1 MKDREWKIKK
11 PMLFAEKYGILIF
24 PLTAGIL
31 FLLQNTSHTIAGSQI
46 DWISQHTVL
55 AEYFRQR
62 FYSTHEFFP
71 QFASEL
77 GGGQNIYN
85 FAYYG
90 LYSPLVLLS
99 YAFPFLSMEVWFQI
113 MGILTHT
120 ADGVLCFF
128 WLNRHLKKPYSICG
142 AMVLMCSS
150 AVVYHTY
157 AQVMFVDYLPFL
169 LLMLIGVDTCRKT
182 KGKVLLIIGAMGT
195 VLTSFYFAPAAFT
208 AVGIYVLC
216 GTKIESTGKGT
227 GRLKSVLLFLK
238 DCLWQLFPVF
248 YGIVLSAFYLC
259 PVLCT
264 LAGGRSG
271 GKDIQAADLF
281 VPDVT
286 VGKYLY
292 KPYGLGMTAIAV
304 MAVCMWII
312 RGRKIGKERWKLA
325 LLLAVIFLLPVFPWL
340 LNGGLYARSK
350 AFLPF
355 LPLVCFLT
363 ASFLETLSDQNQIF
377 SGKQLLTC
385 FAAAGAVLL
394 YGAVGSSGEEQL
406 LLVLDLVMIGVG
418 LLFTGTGLSSL
429 FMSRGRQVKSK
440 WLDRP
445 GGLTAILTL
454 MMVLAV
460 SIGTAVLS
468 RDTHTERALIQELHD
483 PGVRIAAE
491 TILSEESYAV
501 RMEVRG
507 DREYEK
513 ANQNRILTAGQNL
526 TTCYSSVEN
535 PWYTRFRQAIG
546 LEKSTRNRLML
557 DAQRNP
563 LFLRFMGVKYLIGSD
578 CPEGW
583 TEVSLSGEAE
593 NQKEKVSAGRQPRVY
608 RQEKAASLFYLT
620 DQTMGEK
627 AFQNLTWQEKQIG
640 LLEYAI
646 VPEQKESGREKAGME
661 NVRKD
666 AEDSLSE
673 CGVTFAGT
681 ESSDKTVSYTEAGKL
696 RIRLKKAAA
705 GKIFM
710 ERETQKGEY
719 LFLSFRVKNNQSGKD
734 VSVTVNGTKNKLSS
748 IHTDYATGD
757 DTFHYVF
764 ALPEGTRELS
774 VIYGSG
780 DYELED
786 ISCLTGSVDENR
798 NRSLYQNPVQLT
810 QSSSGNGYEGLVQAD
825 DSGWLVTS
833 LPYDENFHI
842 TADGKEIQPERVNTA
857 FLGVRIPEGNHQ
869 VKIWYEAA
877 GSRAGLLLSG
887 VAVVVG
893 GIGIFL
899 RILLRTTG
907 QRPASYSQYLK
918 DKK

>member
-195 VLTSFYFAPAAFT
+195 VLTSFYFAPAAFP

-227 GRLKSVLLFLK
+227 GRLKSVLFFLK

-281 VPDVT
+281 VPDVM

-445 GGLTAILTL
+445 DGLTAILTL

-563 LFLRFMGVKYLIGSD
+563 LFLRFMGVKYLIGGD

-593 NQKEKVSAGRQPRVY
+593 NQKEKVSAGGQPRVY
-608 RQEKAASLFYLT
+608 RQEKAAPLFYLT
-620 DQTMGEK
+620 AQTMGEK

-646 VPEQKESGREKAGME
+646 VPEQKESSQEKAGME
-661 NVRKD
+661 NAGKD
-666 AEDSLSE
+666 AEASLSE

-705 GKIFM
+705 GRIFM

-764 ALPEGTRELS
+764 ALPEGTKELS

-842 TADGKEIQPERVNTA
+842 TVDGKEIQPERVNTA
-857 FLGVRIPEGNHQ
+857 FLGVCIQEGNHQ
-869 VKIWYEAA
+869 VKIWYESA
-877 GSRAGLLLSG
+877 GSQAGLLLSG

-907 QRPASYSQYLK
+907 QRRKARQELIR
-918 DKK
+918 KK

>member
-1 MKDREWKIKK
+1 
-11 PMLFAEKYGILIF
+11 
-24 PLTAGIL
+24 
-31 FLLQNTSHTIAGSQI
+31 
-46 DWISQHTVL
+46 
-55 AEYFRQR
+55 
-62 FYSTHEFFP
+62 
-71 QFASEL
+71 
-77 GGGQNIYN
+77 
-85 FAYYG
+85 
-90 LYSPLVLLS
+90 
-99 YAFPFLSMEVWFQI
+99 
-113 MGILTHT
+113 
-120 ADGVLCFF
+120 
-128 WLNRHLKKPYSICG
+128 
-142 AMVLMCSS
+142 
-150 AVVYHTY
+150 
-157 AQVMFVDYLPFL
+157 
-169 LLMLIGVDTCRKT
+169 
-182 KGKVLLIIGAMGT
+182 
-195 VLTSFYFAPAAFT
+195 
-208 AVGIYVLC
+208 
-216 GTKIESTGKGT
+216 
-227 GRLKSVLLFLK
+227 
-238 DCLWQLFPVF
+238 
-248 YGIVLSAFYLC
+248 
-259 PVLCT
+259 
-264 LAGGRSG
+264 
-271 GKDIQAADLF
+271 
-281 VPDVT
+281 
-286 VGKYLY
+286 
-292 KPYGLGMTAIAV
+292 
-304 MAVCMWII
+304 
-312 RGRKIGKERWKLA
+312 
-325 LLLAVIFLLPVFPWL
+325 
-340 LNGGLYARSK
+340 
-350 AFLPF
+350 
-355 LPLVCFLT
+355 
-363 ASFLETLSDQNQIF
+363 
-377 SGKQLLTC
+377 
-385 FAAAGAVLL
+385 
-394 YGAVGSSGEEQL
+394 
-406 LLVLDLVMIGVG
+406 MIGVG

-429 FMSRGRQVKSK
+429 FMRRGRPIKSK
-440 WLDRP
+440 RLDRP

-454 MMVLAV
+454 MMALAV

-468 RDTHTERALIQELHD
+468 RDTHTERALIQELYD

-526 TTCYSSVEN
+526 TTCYSSVGN

-563 LFLRFMGVKYLIGSD
+563 LFLRFMGVKYLIGGD

-583 TEVSLSGEAE
+583 TEVPLSGDAE
-593 NQKEKVSAGRQPRVY
+593 NQKEKVSAGSQLRVY
-608 RQEKAASLFYLT
+608 RQEKAAPLFYLT

-646 VPEQKESGREKAGME
+646 VPEQKESSQEKAGME
-661 NVRKD
+661 NAGKD
-666 AEDSLSE
+666 AEASLSE

-696 RIRLKKAAA
+696 QIRLKKAAA
-705 GKIFM
+705 GRIFM

-764 ALPEGTRELS
+764 ALPEGTKELS

-798 NRSLYQNPVQLT
+798 NRSLYQNLVQLT

-842 TADGKEIQPERVNTA
+842 TVDGKEIQPERVNTA
-857 FLGVRIPEGNHQ
+857 FLGVCIQEGNHQ
-869 VKIWYEAA
+869 VKIWYESA
-877 GSRAGLLLSG
+877 GSQAGLLLSG

-907 QRPASYSQYLK
+907 QRRKARQELIR
-918 DKK
+918 KK

>member
-99 YAFPFLSMEVWFQI
+99 YAFPFLSMEMWFQI

-292 KPYGLGMTAIAV
+292 KSYGLGMTAIAV

-563 LFLRFMGVKYLIGSD
+563 LFLRFMGVKYLIGGD

-583 TEVSLSGEAE
+583 TEVPLSGDAE
-593 NQKEKVSAGRQPRVY
+593 NQKEKVSAGSQLRVY
-608 RQEKAASLFYLT
+608 RQEKAAPLFYLT

-646 VPEQKESGREKAGME
+646 VPEQKESSQEKAGME
-661 NVRKD
+661 NAGKD
-666 AEDSLSE
+666 AEASLSE

-696 RIRLKKAAA
+696 QIRLKKAAA
-705 GKIFM
+705 GRIFM

-764 ALPEGTRELS
+764 ALPEGTKELS

-842 TADGKEIQPERVNTA
+842 TVDGKEIQPERVNTA
-857 FLGVRIPEGNHQ
+857 FLGVCIQEGNHQ
-869 VKIWYEAA
+869 VKIWYESA
-877 GSRAGLLLSG
+877 GSQAGLLLSG

-907 QRPASYSQYLK
+907 QRRKARQELIR
-918 DKK
+918 KK

>member
-1 MKDREWKIKK
+1 
-11 PMLFAEKYGILIF
+11 MLFVGKYGILIF

-363 ASFLETLSDQNQIF
+363 AAFLETLSDQNQIF
-377 SGKQLLTC
+377 SGKQLLTG

-394 YGAVGSSGEEQL
+394 YGAAGSSGEEQF

-429 FMSRGRQVKSK
+429 FVKRGRQVKSK

-563 LFLRFMGVKYLIGSD
+563 LFLRFMGVKYLIGGD

-583 TEVSLSGEAE
+583 TEVPLSGDAE
-593 NQKEKVSAGRQPRVY
+593 NQKEKVSAGSQPRVY
-608 RQEKAASLFYLT
+608 RQEKAAPLFYLT
-620 DQTMGEK
+620 DQTMWEK

-661 NVRKD
+661 NAGKD

-705 GKIFM
+705 GRIFM

-719 LFLSFRVKNNQSGKD
+719 LFLSFQVKNNQSGKD

-842 TADGKEIQPERVNTA
+842 TVDGKEIQPERVNTA
-857 FLGVRIPEGNHQ
+857 FLGVCIQEGNHQ
-869 VKIWYEAA
+869 VKIWYESA
-877 GSRAGLLLSG
+877 GSQAGLLLSG

-907 QRPASYSQYLK
+907 QRRKARQELIR
-918 DKK
+918 KK

>member
-1 MKDREWKIKK
+1 
-11 PMLFAEKYGILIF
+11 MLFAEKYGILIF

-99 YAFPFLSMEVWFQI
+99 YAFPFLSMEMWFQI

-563 LFLRFMGVKYLIGSD
+563 LFLRFMGVKYLIGGD

-583 TEVSLSGEAE
+583 TEVPLSGDAE
-593 NQKEKVSAGRQPRVY
+593 NQKEKVSAGSQLRVY
-608 RQEKAASLFYLT
+608 RQEKAAPLFYLT

-646 VPEQKESGREKAGME
+646 VPEQKESSQEKAGME
-661 NVRKD
+661 NAGKD
-666 AEDSLSE
+666 AEASLSE

-696 RIRLKKAAA
+696 QIRLKKAAA
-705 GKIFM
+705 GRIFM

-764 ALPEGTRELS
+764 ALPEGTKELS

-842 TADGKEIQPERVNTA
+842 TVDGKEIQPERVNTA
-857 FLGVRIPEGNHQ
+857 FHGVCIQEGNHQ
-869 VKIWYEAA
+869 VKIWYESA
-877 GSRAGLLLSG
+877 GSQAGLLLSG

-907 QRPASYSQYLK
+907 QRRKARQELIR
-918 DKK
+918 KK

>member
-445 GGLTAILTL
+445 DGLTAILTL

-563 LFLRFMGVKYLIGSD
+563 LFLRFMGVKYLIGGD

-583 TEVSLSGEAE
+583 TEVPLSGDAE
-593 NQKEKVSAGRQPRVY
+593 NQKEKVSAGSQPQVY
-608 RQEKAASLFYLT
+608 RQEKAAPLFYLT

-646 VPEQKESGREKAGME
+646 VPEQKESSQEKAGME
-661 NVRKD
+661 NAGKD

-705 GKIFM
+705 GRIFM

-786 ISCLTGSVDENR
+786 ISCLAGSVDENR

-833 LPYDENFHI
+833 LPYDENFH
-842 TADGKEIQPERVNTA
+842 TTVDGKEIQPERLNTA
-857 FLGVRIPEGNHQ
+857 FLGMHIQEGKHQ
-869 VKIWYEAA
+869 VKIWYESA
-877 GSRAGLLLSG
+877 GSQAGLLLSG

-907 QRPASYSQYLK
+907 QR
-918 DKK
+918 KKHDRN

>member
-227 GRLKSVLLFLK
+227 GRLKSVLFFLK

-271 GKDIQAADLF
+271 GKGIQAADLF
-281 VPDVT
+281 VPDVM

-445 GGLTAILTL
+445 DGLTAILTL

-563 LFLRFMGVKYLIGSD
+563 LFLRFMGVKYLIGGD

-593 NQKEKVSAGRQPRVY
+593 NQKEKVSAGGQPRVY
-608 RQEKAASLFYLT
+608 RQEKAAPLFYLT
-620 DQTMGEK
+620 AQTMGEK

-646 VPEQKESGREKAGME
+646 VPEQKESSQEKAGME
-661 NVRKD
+661 NAGKD
-666 AEDSLSE
+666 AEASLSE

-705 GKIFM
+705 GRIFM

-764 ALPEGTRELS
+764 ALPEGTKELS

-842 TADGKEIQPERVNTA
+842 TVDGKEIQPERVNTA
-857 FLGVRIPEGNHQ
+857 FLGVCIQEGNHQ
-869 VKIWYEAA
+869 VKIWYESA
-877 GSRAGLLLSG
+877 GSQAGLLLSG

-907 QRPASYSQYLK
+907 QRRKARQELIR
-918 DKK
+918 KK

>member
-99 YAFPFLSMEVWFQI
+99 YAFPFLSMEMWFQI

-563 LFLRFMGVKYLIGSD
+563 LFLRFMGVKYLIGGD

-583 TEVSLSGEAE
+583 TEVPLSGDAE
-593 NQKEKVSAGRQPRVY
+593 NQKEKVSAGSQLRVY
-608 RQEKAASLFYLT
+608 RQEKAAPLFYLT

-646 VPEQKESGREKAGME
+646 VPEQKESSQEKAGME
-661 NVRKD
+661 NAGKD
-666 AEDSLSE
+666 AEASLSE

-696 RIRLKKAAA
+696 QIRLKKAAA
-705 GKIFM
+705 GRIFM

-764 ALPEGTRELS
+764 ALPEGTKELS

-842 TADGKEIQPERVNTA
+842 TVDGKEIQPERVNTA
-857 FLGVRIPEGNHQ
+857 FLGVCIQEGNHQ
-869 VKIWYEAA
+869 VKIWYESA
-877 GSRAGLLLSG
+877 GSQAGLLLSG

-907 QRPASYSQYLK
+907 QRRKARQELIR
-918 DKK
+918 KK

>member
-1 MKDREWKIKK
+1 MKHKEWKIKK
-11 PMLFAEKYGILIF
+11 PMLFVEKYGILIF

-120 ADGVLCFF
+120 ADGVLCFL

-363 ASFLETLSDQNQIF
+363 AAFLETLSDQNRIF
-377 SGKQLLTC
+377 SGKQLLTG
-385 FAAAGAVLL
+385 FVAAVAVLL
-394 YGAVGSSGEEQL
+394 YGAAGSSREEQF

-429 FMSRGRQVKSK
+429 FMRRGRPIKSK
-440 WLDRP
+440 RLDRP

-454 MMVLAV
+454 MMALAV

-468 RDTHTERALIQELHD
+468 RDTHTERALIQELYD

-563 LFLRFMGVKYLIGSD
+563 LFLRFMGVKYLIGGD

-583 TEVSLSGEAE
+583 TEVPLSGDAE
-593 NQKEKVSAGRQPRVY
+593 NQKEKVSAGSQLRVY
-608 RQEKAASLFYLT
+608 RQEKAAPLFYLT

-646 VPEQKESGREKAGME
+646 VPEQKESSREKAGME
-661 NVRKD
+661 NAGKD
-666 AEDSLSE
+666 AEASLSE

-696 RIRLKKAAA
+696 QIRLKKAAA
-705 GKIFM
+705 GRIFM

-764 ALPEGTRELS
+764 ALPEGTKELS

-842 TADGKEIQPERVNTA
+842 TVDGKEIQPERVNTA
-857 FLGVRIPEGNHQ
+857 FLGVCIQEGNHQ
-869 VKIWYEAA
+869 VKIWYESA
-877 GSRAGLLLSG
+877 GSQAGLLLSG

-907 QRPASYSQYLK
+907 QRRKARQELIR
-918 DKK
+918 KK

>member
-1 MKDREWKIKK
+1 
-11 PMLFAEKYGILIF
+11 MLFAEKYGILIF

-99 YAFPFLSMEVWFQI
+99 YAFPFLSMEMWFQI

-120 ADGVLCFF
+120 ADGVLCFL

-142 AMVLMCSS
+142 AMFLMCSS

-182 KGKVLLIIGAMGT
+182 KGKVLLIIGAMCT
-195 VLTSFYFAPAAFT
+195 VMTSFYFAPAAFT

-292 KPYGLGMTAIAV
+292 NPYGLGMTAIAV

-363 ASFLETLSDQNQIF
+363 AAFLETLSDQNRIF

-385 FAAAGAVLL
+385 FVAAGAVLL
-394 YGAVGSSGEEQL
+394 YGAAGSSREEQIL
-406 LLVLDLVMIGVG
+406 LALDLAMIGIG

-429 FMSRGRQVKSK
+429 FVKRGRQVKSK

-483 PGVRIAAE
+483 LGVRIAAE

-563 LFLRFMGVKYLIGSD
+563 LFLRFMGVKYLIGGD

-583 TEVSLSGEAE
+583 TEVPLSGDAE
-593 NQKEKVSAGRQPRVY
+593 NQKEKVSAGSQPRVY
-608 RQEKAASLFYLT
+608 RQEKAAPLFYLT

-661 NVRKD
+661 NAGKD

-681 ESSDKTVSYTEAGKL
+681 ESSDKTVNYTEAGKL

-705 GKIFM
+705 GRIFM

-719 LFLSFRVKNNQSGKD
+719 LFLSFQVKNNQSGKD

-842 TADGKEIQPERVNTA
+842 TVDGKEIQPERVNTA
-857 FLGVRIPEGNHQ
+857 FLGVCIQEGNHQ
-869 VKIWYEAA
+869 VKIWYESA
-877 GSRAGLLLSG
+877 GSQAGLLLSG

-907 QRPASYSQYLK
+907 QRRKARQELIR
-918 DKK
+918 KK

>member
-281 VPDVT
+281 VPDVM

-363 ASFLETLSDQNQIF
+363 AAFLETLSDQNRIF
-377 SGKQLLTC
+377 SGKQLLTG
-385 FAAAGAVLL
+385 FVAAGAVLL
-394 YGAVGSSGEEQL
+394 YGAAGSSREEQIL
-406 LLVLDLVMIGVG
+406 LALDLAMIGIG

-429 FMSRGRQVKSK
+429 FMRRGKPIKSK
-440 WLDRP
+440 RLDRP
-445 GGLTAILTL
+445 GGLTAILAL
-454 MMVLAV
+454 MMALAV

-468 RDTHTERALIQELHD
+468 RDTHTERALIQELYD

-535 PWYTRFRQAIG
+535 PWYTRFRQVIG

-563 LFLRFMGVKYLIGSD
+563 LFLRFMGVKYLIGGD

-583 TEVSLSGEAE
+583 TEVPLSGDAE
-593 NQKEKVSAGRQPRVY
+593 NQKEKVSAGSQPRVY
-608 RQEKAASLFYLT
+608 RQEKAAPLFYLT

-646 VPEQKESGREKAGME
+646 VPEQKESSQEKAGME
-661 NVRKD
+661 NAGKD

-719 LFLSFRVKNNQSGKD
+719 LFLSFQVKNNQSGKD

-764 ALPEGTRELS
+764 ALPEGTKELS

-810 QSSSGNGYEGLVQAD
+810 RSSSGNGYEGLVQAD
-825 DSGWLVTS
+825 NSRWLVTS

-842 TADGKEIQPERVNTA
+842 TVDGKEIQPERLNTA
-857 FLGVRIPEGNHQ
+857 FLGVCIQEGNHQ
-869 VKIWYEAA
+869 VKIWYESA
-877 GSRAGLLLSG
+877 GSQAGLLLSG

-899 RILLRTTG
+899 RILLRITG
-907 QRPASYSQYLK
+907 QR
-918 DKK
+918 KKHDRN

>member
-99 YAFPFLSMEVWFQI
+99 YAFPFLSMEMWFQI

-312 RGRKIGKERWKLA
+312 RGRKIGKERWKEQSLPAIPAVGMFPDSIISRNAVGSESDILRKTTSYLFCRGWGCAA
-325 LLLAVIFLLPVFPWL
+325 LWSCWIL
-340 LNGGLYARSK
+340 RRR
-350 AFLPF
+350 
-355 LPLVCFLT
+355 T
-363 ASFLETLSDQNQIF
+363 ASFGLR
-377 SGKQLLTC
+377 SGDDRC
-385 FAAAGAVLL
+385 RSAF
-394 YGAVGSSGEEQL
+394 YWYWIEFPFYEQ
-406 LLVLDLVMIGVG
+406 
-418 LLFTGTGLSSL
+418 
-429 FMSRGRQVKSK
+429 R
-440 WLDRP
+440 
-445 GGLTAILTL
+445 
-454 MMVLAV
+454 
-460 SIGTAVLS
+460 
-468 RDTHTERALIQELHD
+468 
-483 PGVRIAAE
+483 
-491 TILSEESYAV
+491 
-501 RMEVRG
+501 
-507 DREYEK
+507 
-513 ANQNRILTAGQNL
+513 
-526 TTCYSSVEN
+526 
-535 PWYTRFRQAIG
+535 
-546 LEKSTRNRLML
+546 
-557 DAQRNP
+557 
-563 LFLRFMGVKYLIGSD
+563 
-578 CPEGW
+578 
-583 TEVSLSGEAE
+583 
-593 NQKEKVSAGRQPRVY
+593 
-608 RQEKAASLFYLT
+608 
-620 DQTMGEK
+620 
-627 AFQNLTWQEKQIG
+627 
-640 LLEYAI
+640 
-646 VPEQKESGREKAGME
+646 
-661 NVRKD
+661 
-666 AEDSLSE
+666 
-673 CGVTFAGT
+673 
-681 ESSDKTVSYTEAGKL
+681 EAGK
-696 RIRLKKAAA
+696 
-705 GKIFM
+705 
-710 ERETQKGEY
+710 E
-719 LFLSFRVKNNQSGKD
+719 
-734 VSVTVNGTKNKLSS
+734 
-748 IHTDYATGD
+748 
-757 DTFHYVF
+757 
-764 ALPEGTRELS
+764 
-774 VIYGSG
+774 
-780 DYELED
+780 
-786 ISCLTGSVDENR
+786 
-798 NRSLYQNPVQLT
+798 
-810 QSSSGNGYEGLVQAD
+810 
-825 DSGWLVTS
+825 
-833 LPYDENFHI
+833 
-842 TADGKEIQPERVNTA
+842 
-857 FLGVRIPEGNHQ
+857 
-869 VKIWYEAA
+869 
-877 GSRAGLLLSG
+877 
-887 VAVVVG
+887 
-893 GIGIFL
+893 
-899 RILLRTTG
+899 
-907 QRPASYSQYLK
+907 
-918 DKK
+918 

>member
-31 FLLQNTSHTIAGSQI
+31 FLLQNTSHTIVGSQI

-169 LLMLIGVDTCRKT
+169 LLMLIGVDTRRKT
-182 KGKVLLIIGAMGT
+182 KGKVLLIIGAMCT

-227 GRLKSVLLFLK
+227 GRLKSVLLFFK

-271 GKDIQAADLF
+271 GKDIQATDLF
-281 VPDVT
+281 IPDVM

-292 KPYGLGMTAIAV
+292 NPYGLGMTAIAV

-363 ASFLETLSDQNQIF
+363 AAFLETLSDQNQIF
-377 SGKQLLTC
+377 SGKQLLTG

-394 YGAVGSSGEEQL
+394 YGAAGSSREERF

-429 FMSRGRQVKSK
+429 FVKRGRQVKSK

-445 GGLTAILTL
+445 DGLTAILTL

-468 RDTHTERALIQELHD
+468 RDTHTERALIQELYD

-526 TTCYSSVEN
+526 TTCYSSVGN
-535 PWYTRFRQAIG
+535 PWYTRFRQVIG

-563 LFLRFMGVKYLIGSD
+563 LFLRFMGVKYLIGGD

-583 TEVSLSGEAE
+583 TEVPLSGDAE
-593 NQKEKVSAGRQPRVY
+593 NQKEKVSAGSQSRVY
-608 RQEKAASLFYLT
+608 RQEKAAPLFYLT

-627 AFQNLTWQEKQIG
+627 AFQNLTWQEKQID

-646 VPEQKESGREKAGME
+646 VPEQKESSQEKAGME
-661 NVRKD
+661 NAGKD

-719 LFLSFRVKNNQSGKD
+719 LFLSFQVKNNQSGKD

-786 ISCLTGSVDENR
+786 ISCLTGSVDEDR

-842 TADGKEIQPERVNTA
+842 TVDGKEIQPERLNTA
-857 FLGVRIPEGNHQ
+857 FLGIHIQEGKHQ
-869 VKIWYEAA
+869 VKIWYESA
-877 GSRAGLLLSG
+877 GSQAGLLLSG

-907 QRPASYSQYLK
+907 QRRKARQELIR
-918 DKK
+918 KK

>member
-99 YAFPFLSMEVWFQI
+99 YAFPFLSMEMWFQI

-563 LFLRFMGVKYLIGSD
+563 LFLRFMGVKYLIGGD

-583 TEVSLSGEAE
+583 TEVPLSGDAE
-593 NQKEKVSAGRQPRVY
+593 NQKEKVSAGSQLRVY
-608 RQEKAASLFYLT
+608 RQEKAAPLFYLT

-646 VPEQKESGREKAGME
+646 VPEQKESSQEKAGME
-661 NVRKD
+661 NAGKD
-666 AEDSLSE
+666 AEASLSE

-696 RIRLKKAAA
+696 QIRLKKAAA

-764 ALPEGTRELS
+764 ALPEGTKELS

-842 TADGKEIQPERVNTA
+842 TVDGKEIQPERLNTA
-857 FLGVRIPEGNHQ
+857 FLGIHIQEGKHQ
-869 VKIWYEAA
+869 VKIWYESA
-877 GSRAGLLLSG
+877 GSQAGLLLSG

-907 QRPASYSQYLK
+907 QRRKARQELIR
-918 DKK
+918 KK

>member
-248 YGIVLSAFYLC
+248 YGSVLSAFYLC

-363 ASFLETLSDQNQIF
+363 AAFLETLSDQNQIF
-377 SGKQLLTC
+377 SGKQLLTG

-394 YGAVGSSGEEQL
+394 YGAAGSSGEEQF

-429 FMSRGRQVKSK
+429 FVKRGRQVKSK

-563 LFLRFMGVKYLIGSD
+563 LFLRFMGVKYLIGGD

-583 TEVSLSGEAE
+583 TEVPLSGDAE
-593 NQKEKVSAGRQPRVY
+593 NQKEKVSAGSQPRVY
-608 RQEKAASLFYLT
+608 RQEKAAPLFYLT

-646 VPEQKESGREKAGME
+646 VPEQKESSQEKAGME
-661 NVRKD
+661 NAGKD

-681 ESSDKTVSYTEAGKL
+681 ESSDKTVNYTEAGNL
-696 RIRLKKAAA
+696 RNRLKKAAA

-719 LFLSFRVKNNQSGKD
+719 LFLSFQVKNNQSGKD

-842 TADGKEIQPERVNTA
+842 TVDGKEIQPERVNTA
-857 FLGVRIPEGNHQ
+857 FLGVCIQEGNHQ
-869 VKIWYEAA
+869 VKIWYESA
-877 GSRAGLLLSG
+877 GSQAGLLLSG

-907 QRPASYSQYLK
+907 QRRKARQELIR
-918 DKK
+918 KK

>member
-1 MKDREWKIKK
+1 
-11 PMLFAEKYGILIF
+11 MLFAEKYGILIF

-99 YAFPFLSMEVWFQI
+99 YAFPFLSMEMWFQI

-406 LLVLDLVMIGVG
+406 LLVLDLVMIGVV

-563 LFLRFMGVKYLIGSD
+563 LFLRFMGVKYLIGGD

-583 TEVSLSGEAE
+583 TEVPLSGDAE
-593 NQKEKVSAGRQPRVY
+593 NQKEKVSAGSQLRVY
-608 RQEKAASLFYLT
+608 RQEKAAPLFYLT

-646 VPEQKESGREKAGME
+646 VPEQKESSQEKAGME
-661 NVRKD
+661 NAGKD
-666 AEDSLSE
+666 AEASLSE

-696 RIRLKKAAA
+696 QIRLKKAAA
-705 GKIFM
+705 GRIFM

-764 ALPEGTRELS
+764 ALPEGTKELS

-842 TADGKEIQPERVNTA
+842 TVDGKEIQPERVNTA
-857 FLGVRIPEGNHQ
+857 FLGVCIQEGNHQ
-869 VKIWYEAA
+869 VKIWYESA
-877 GSRAGLLLSG
+877 GSQAGLLLSG

-907 QRPASYSQYLK
+907 QRRKARQELIR
-918 DKK
+918 KK

>member
-31 FLLQNTSHTIAGSQI
+31 FLLQNTSHTTAGSQI

-227 GRLKSVLLFLK
+227 GRLKSVLFFLK

-281 VPDVT
+281 VPDVM

-445 GGLTAILTL
+445 DGLTAILTL

-563 LFLRFMGVKYLIGSD
+563 LFLRFMGVKYLIGGD

-593 NQKEKVSAGRQPRVY
+593 NQKEKVSAGGQPRVY
-608 RQEKAASLFYLT
+608 RQEKAAPLFYLT
-620 DQTMGEK
+620 AQTMGEK

-646 VPEQKESGREKAGME
+646 VPEQKESSQEKAGME
-661 NVRKD
+661 NAGKD
-666 AEDSLSE
+666 AEASLSE

-705 GKIFM
+705 GRIFM

-764 ALPEGTRELS
+764 ALPEGTKELS

-842 TADGKEIQPERVNTA
+842 TVDGKEIQPERVNTA
-857 FLGVRIPEGNHQ
+857 FLGVCIQEGNHQ
-869 VKIWYEAA
+869 VKIWYESA
-877 GSRAGLLLSG
+877 GSQAGLLLSG

-907 QRPASYSQYLK
+907 QRRKARQELIR
-918 DKK
+918 KK

>member
-406 LLVLDLVMIGVG
+406 LLVLDLVMIGIG

-429 FMSRGRQVKSK
+429 FMRRGKPIKSK
-440 WLDRP
+440 RLDRP

-454 MMVLAV
+454 MMALAV

-468 RDTHTERALIQELHD
+468 RDTHTERALIQELYD

-526 TTCYSSVEN
+526 TTCYSSVGN

-563 LFLRFMGVKYLIGSD
+563 LFLRFMGVKYLIGGD

-583 TEVSLSGEAE
+583 TEVPLSGDAE
-593 NQKEKVSAGRQPRVY
+593 NQKEKVSAGSQLRVY
-608 RQEKAASLFYLT
+608 RQEKAAPLFYLT

-646 VPEQKESGREKAGME
+646 VPEQKESSQEKAGME
-661 NVRKD
+661 NAGKD
-666 AEDSLSE
+666 AEASLSE

-705 GKIFM
+705 GRIFM

-764 ALPEGTRELS
+764 ALPEGTKELS

-842 TADGKEIQPERVNTA
+842 TVDGKEIQPERVNTA
-857 FLGVRIPEGNHQ
+857 FLGVCIQEGNHQ
-869 VKIWYEAA
+869 VKIWYESA
-877 GSRAGLLLSG
+877 GSQAGLLLSG

-907 QRPASYSQYLK
+907 QRRKARQELIR
-918 DKK
+918 KK

>member
-454 MMVLAV
+454 MMALAV

-468 RDTHTERALIQELHD
+468 RDTHTERALIQELYD

-526 TTCYSSVEN
+526 TTCYSSVGN

-563 LFLRFMGVKYLIGSD
+563 LFLRFMGVKYLIGGD

-583 TEVSLSGEAE
+583 TEVPLSGDAE
-593 NQKEKVSAGRQPRVY
+593 NQKEKVSAGSQLRVY
-608 RQEKAASLFYLT
+608 RQEKAAPLFYLT

-646 VPEQKESGREKAGME
+646 VPEQKESSQEKAGME
-661 NVRKD
+661 NAGKD
-666 AEDSLSE
+666 AEASLSE

-696 RIRLKKAAA
+696 QIRLKKAAA
-705 GKIFM
+705 GRIFM

-764 ALPEGTRELS
+764 ALPEGTKELS

-842 TADGKEIQPERVNTA
+842 TVDGKEIQPERVNTA
-857 FLGVRIPEGNHQ
+857 FLGVCIQEGNHQ
-869 VKIWYEAA
+869 VKIWYESA
-877 GSRAGLLLSG
+877 GSQAGLLLSG

-907 QRPASYSQYLK
+907 QRRKARQELIR
-918 DKK
+918 KK

>member
-1 MKDREWKIKK
+1 MKHKEWKIKK
-11 PMLFAEKYGILIF
+11 PMLFVEKYGILIF

-120 ADGVLCFF
+120 ADGVLCFL

-227 GRLKSVLLFLK
+227 GRFKSVLLFLK

-363 ASFLETLSDQNQIF
+363 AAFLETLSDQNRIF
-377 SGKQLLTC
+377 SGKQLLTG
-385 FAAAGAVLL
+385 FVAAVVVLL
-394 YGAVGSSGEEQL
+394 YGAAGSSREEQF

-429 FMSRGRQVKSK
+429 FMRRGRPIKSK
-440 WLDRP
+440 RLDRP

-454 MMVLAV
+454 MMALAV

-468 RDTHTERALIQELHD
+468 RDTHTERALIQELYD

-526 TTCYSSVEN
+526 TTCYSSVGN

-563 LFLRFMGVKYLIGSD
+563 LFLRFMGVKYLIGGD

-583 TEVSLSGEAE
+583 TEVPLSGDAE
-593 NQKEKVSAGRQPRVY
+593 NQKEKVSAGSQLRVY
-608 RQEKAASLFYLT
+608 RQEKAAPLFYLT

-646 VPEQKESGREKAGME
+646 VPEQKESSQEKAGME
-661 NVRKD
+661 NAGKD
-666 AEDSLSE
+666 AEASLSE

-696 RIRLKKAAA
+696 QIRLKKAAA
-705 GKIFM
+705 GRIFM

-764 ALPEGTRELS
+764 ALPEGTKELS

-810 QSSSGNGYEGLVQAD
+810 RSSSGNGYEGLVQAD
-825 DSGWLVTS
+825 NSRWLVTS

-842 TADGKEIQPERVNTA
+842 TVDGKEIQPERLNTA
-857 FLGVRIPEGNHQ
+857 FLGIHIQEGKHQ
-869 VKIWYEAA
+869 VKIWYESA
-877 GSRAGLLLSG
+877 GSQAGLLLSG

-899 RILLRTTG
+899 RILLRITG
-907 QRPASYSQYLK
+907 QR
-918 DKK
+918 KKHDRN

>member
-182 KGKVLLIIGAMGT
+182 KGKVLLIIGVMGT

-445 GGLTAILTL
+445 DGLTAILTL

-563 LFLRFMGVKYLIGSD
+563 LFLRFMGVKYLIGGD

-593 NQKEKVSAGRQPRVY
+593 NQKEKVSAGGQPRVY
-608 RQEKAASLFYLT
+608 RQEKAAPLFYLT
-620 DQTMGEK
+620 AQTMGEK

-646 VPEQKESGREKAGME
+646 VPEQKESSQEKAGME
-661 NVRKD
+661 NAGKD
-666 AEDSLSE
+666 AEASLSE

-705 GKIFM
+705 GRIFM

-764 ALPEGTRELS
+764 ALPEGTKELS

-842 TADGKEIQPERVNTA
+842 TVDGKEIQPERVNTA
-857 FLGVRIPEGNHQ
+857 FLGVCIQEGNHQ
-869 VKIWYEAA
+869 VKIWYESA
-877 GSRAGLLLSG
+877 GSQAGLLLSG

-907 QRPASYSQYLK
+907 QRRKARQELIR
-918 DKK
+918 KK

>member
-1 MKDREWKIKK
+1 
-11 PMLFAEKYGILIF
+11 MLFAEKYGILIF

-99 YAFPFLSMEVWFQI
+99 YAFPFLSMEMWFQI

-563 LFLRFMGVKYLIGSD
+563 LFLRFMGVKYLIGGD

-583 TEVSLSGEAE
+583 TEVPLSGDAE
-593 NQKEKVSAGRQPRVY
+593 NQKEKVSAGSQLRVY
-608 RQEKAASLFYLT
+608 RQEKAAPLFYLT

-646 VPEQKESGREKAGME
+646 VPEQKESSQEKAGME
-661 NVRKD
+661 NAGKD
-666 AEDSLSE
+666 AEASLSE

-696 RIRLKKAAA
+696 QIRLKKAAA
-705 GKIFM
+705 GRIFM

-764 ALPEGTRELS
+764 ALPEGTKELS

-842 TADGKEIQPERVNTA
+842 TVDGKEIQPERVNTA
-857 FLGVRIPEGNHQ
+857 FLGVCIQEGNHQ
-869 VKIWYEAA
+869 VKIWYESA
-877 GSRAGLLLSG
+877 GSQAGLLLSG

-907 QRPASYSQYLK
+907 QRRKARQELIR
-918 DKK
+918 KK

>member
-1 MKDREWKIKK
+1 
-11 PMLFAEKYGILIF
+11 MLFAEKYGILIF

-281 VPDVT
+281 VPDVM

-363 ASFLETLSDQNQIF
+363 AAFLETLSDQNRIF
-377 SGKQLLTC
+377 SGKQLLTG
-385 FAAAGAVLL
+385 FVAAGAVLL
-394 YGAVGSSGEEQL
+394 YGAAGSSREEQIL
-406 LLVLDLVMIGVG
+406 LALDLAMIGIG

-429 FMSRGRQVKSK
+429 FMRRGKPIKSK
-440 WLDRP
+440 RLDRP
-445 GGLTAILTL
+445 GGLTAILAL
-454 MMVLAV
+454 MMALAV

-468 RDTHTERALIQELHD
+468 RDTHTERALIQELYD

-535 PWYTRFRQAIG
+535 PWYTRFRQVIG

-563 LFLRFMGVKYLIGSD
+563 LFLRFMGVKYLIGGD

-583 TEVSLSGEAE
+583 TEVPLSGDAE
-593 NQKEKVSAGRQPRVY
+593 NQKEKVSAGSQPRVY
-608 RQEKAASLFYLT
+608 RQEKAAPLFYLT

-646 VPEQKESGREKAGME
+646 VPEQKESSQEKAGME
-661 NVRKD
+661 NAGKD

-719 LFLSFRVKNNQSGKD
+719 LFLSFQVKNNQSGKD

-764 ALPEGTRELS
+764 ALPEGTKELS

-810 QSSSGNGYEGLVQAD
+810 RSSSGNGYEGLVQAD
-825 DSGWLVTS
+825 NSRWLVTS

-842 TADGKEIQPERVNTA
+842 TVDGKEIQPERLNTA
-857 FLGVRIPEGNHQ
+857 FLGVCIQEGNHQ
-869 VKIWYEAA
+869 VKIWYESA
-877 GSRAGLLLSG
+877 GSQAGLLLSG

-899 RILLRTTG
+899 RILLRITG
-907 QRPASYSQYLK
+907 QR
-918 DKK
+918 KKHDRN

>member
-99 YAFPFLSMEVWFQI
+99 YAFPFLSMEMWFQI

-406 LLVLDLVMIGVG
+406 LLVLDLVMIGVV

-526 TTCYSSVEN
+526 TTCYSSVGN
-535 PWYTRFRQAIG
+535 PWYTRFRQVIG

-563 LFLRFMGVKYLIGSD
+563 LFLRFMGVKYLIGGD

-583 TEVSLSGEAE
+583 TEVPLSGDAE
-593 NQKEKVSAGRQPRVY
+593 NQKEKVSAGSQSRVY
-608 RQEKAASLFYLT
+608 RQEKAAPLFYLT

-627 AFQNLTWQEKQIG
+627 AFQNLTWQEKQID

-646 VPEQKESGREKAGME
+646 VPEQKESSQEKAGME
-661 NVRKD
+661 NAGKD

-696 RIRLKKAAA
+696 WIRLKKAAA

-719 LFLSFRVKNNQSGKD
+719 LFLSFQVKNNQSGKD

-786 ISCLTGSVDENR
+786 ISCLTGSVDEDR

-842 TADGKEIQPERVNTA
+842 TVDGKEIQPERLNTA
-857 FLGVRIPEGNHQ
+857 FLGIHIQEGKHQ
-869 VKIWYEAA
+869 VKIWYESA
-877 GSRAGLLLSG
+877 GSQAGLLLSG

-907 QRPASYSQYLK
+907 QRRKARQELIR
-918 DKK
+918 KK

>member
-99 YAFPFLSMEVWFQI
+99 YAFPFLSMEMWFQI

-120 ADGVLCFF
+120 ADGVLCFL

-142 AMVLMCSS
+142 AMFLMCSS

-169 LLMLIGVDTCRKT
+169 LLMLIGVDTRRKT
-182 KGKVLLIIGAMGT
+182 KGKVLLIIGAMCT
-195 VLTSFYFAPAAFT
+195 VMTSFYFAPAAFT

-227 GRLKSVLLFLK
+227 GRLKSVLLFFK

-271 GKDIQAADLF
+271 GKDIQATDLF
-281 VPDVT
+281 IPDVT

-292 KPYGLGMTAIAV
+292 NPYGLGMTAIAV

-445 GGLTAILTL
+445 DGLTAILTL

-563 LFLRFMGVKYLIGSD
+563 LFLRFMGVKYLIGGD

-583 TEVSLSGEAE
+583 TEVPLSGDAE
-593 NQKEKVSAGRQPRVY
+593 NQKEKVSAGSQPQVY
-608 RQEKAASLFYLT
+608 RQEKAAPLFYLT

-646 VPEQKESGREKAGME
+646 VPEQKESSQEKAGME
-661 NVRKD
+661 NAGKD

-681 ESSDKTVSYTEAGKL
+681 ESSDKTVSCTEAGKL

-705 GKIFM
+705 GRIFM

-786 ISCLTGSVDENR
+786 ISCLAGSVDENR

-842 TADGKEIQPERVNTA
+842 TVDGKEIQPERLNTA
-857 FLGVRIPEGNHQ
+857 FLGIHIQEGKHQ

-907 QRPASYSQYLK
+907 QRRKA
-918 DKK
+918 

>member
-1 MKDREWKIKK
+1 
-11 PMLFAEKYGILIF
+11 MLFAEKYGILIF

-445 GGLTAILTL
+445 DGLTAILTL

-563 LFLRFMGVKYLIGSD
+563 LFLRFMGVKYLIGGD

-583 TEVSLSGEAE
+583 TEVPLSGDAE
-593 NQKEKVSAGRQPRVY
+593 NQKEKVSAGSQPQVY
-608 RQEKAASLFYLT
+608 RQEKAAPLFYLT

-646 VPEQKESGREKAGME
+646 VPEQKESSQEKAGME
-661 NVRKD
+661 NAGKD

-681 ESSDKTVSYTEAGKL
+681 ESSDKTVSCTEAGKL

-705 GKIFM
+705 GRIFM

-786 ISCLTGSVDENR
+786 ISCLAGSVDENR

-833 LPYDENFHI
+833 LPYDENFH
-842 TADGKEIQPERVNTA
+842 TTVDGKEIQPERLNTA
-857 FLGVRIPEGNHQ
+857 FLGMHIQEGKHQ
-869 VKIWYEAA
+869 VKIWYESA
-877 GSRAGLLLSG
+877 GSQAGLLLSG

-907 QRPASYSQYLK
+907 QR
-918 DKK
+918 KKHDRN

>member
-1 MKDREWKIKK
+1 
-11 PMLFAEKYGILIF
+11 MLFAEKYGILIF

-99 YAFPFLSMEVWFQI
+99 YAFPFLSMEMWFQI

-120 ADGVLCFF
+120 ADGVLFF
-128 WLNRHLKKPYSICG
+128 LWLTRHLKKPYSICG
-142 AMVLMCSS
+142 AMFLMCSS

-169 LLMLIGVDTCRKT
+169 LLMLIGVDTRRKT
-182 KGKVLLIIGAMGT
+182 KGKVLLIIGAMCT
-195 VLTSFYFAPAAFT
+195 VMTSFYFAPAAFT

-227 GRLKSVLLFLK
+227 GRLKSVLLFFK

-271 GKDIQAADLF
+271 GKDIQATDLF
-281 VPDVT
+281 IPDVT

-292 KPYGLGMTAIAV
+292 NPYGLGMTAIAV

-363 ASFLETLSDQNQIF
+363 AAFLETLSDQNQIF
-377 SGKQLLTC
+377 SGKQLLTG

-394 YGAVGSSGEEQL
+394 YGAAGSSREEQF

-429 FMSRGRQVKSK
+429 FVKRGRQVKSR

-445 GGLTAILTL
+445 GGLTAILAL
-454 MMVLAV
+454 MMALAV

-468 RDTHTERALIQELHD
+468 RDTHTERALIQELYD

-535 PWYTRFRQAIG
+535 PWYTRFRQVIG

-563 LFLRFMGVKYLIGSD
+563 LFLRFMGVKYLIGGD

-583 TEVSLSGEAE
+583 TEVPLSGDAE
-593 NQKEKVSAGRQPRVY
+593 NQKEKVSAGSQPQVY
-608 RQEKAASLFYLT
+608 RQEKAAPLFYLT

-646 VPEQKESGREKAGME
+646 VPEQKESSQEKAGME
-661 NVRKD
+661 NAGKD

-681 ESSDKTVSYTEAGKL
+681 ESSDKTVSCTEAGKL

-705 GKIFM
+705 GRIFM

-786 ISCLTGSVDENR
+786 ISCLAGSVDENR

-833 LPYDENFHI
+833 LPYDENFH
-842 TADGKEIQPERVNTA
+842 TTVDGKEIQPERLNTA
-857 FLGVRIPEGNHQ
+857 FLGMHIQEGKHQ
-869 VKIWYEAA
+869 VKIWYESA
-877 GSRAGLLLSG
+877 GSQAGLLLSG

-907 QRPASYSQYLK
+907 QR
-918 DKK
+918 KKHDRN

>member
-1 MKDREWKIKK
+1 
-11 PMLFAEKYGILIF
+11 MLFAEKYGILIF

-46 DWISQHTVL
+46 DWISQHTVM

-99 YAFPFLSMEVWFQI
+99 YAFPFLSMEMWFQI

-563 LFLRFMGVKYLIGSD
+563 LFLRFMGVKYLIGGD

-583 TEVSLSGEAE
+583 TEVPLSGDAE
-593 NQKEKVSAGRQPRVY
+593 NQKEKVSAGSQLRVY
-608 RQEKAASLFYLT
+608 RQEKAAPLFYLT

-646 VPEQKESGREKAGME
+646 VPEQKESSQEKAGME
-661 NVRKD
+661 NAGKD
-666 AEDSLSE
+666 AEASLSE

-696 RIRLKKAAA
+696 QIRLKKAAA
-705 GKIFM
+705 GRIFM

-764 ALPEGTRELS
+764 ALPEGTKELS

-842 TADGKEIQPERVNTA
+842 TVDGKEIQPERVNTA
-857 FLGVRIPEGNHQ
+857 FLGVCIQEGNHQ
-869 VKIWYEAA
+869 VKIWYESA
-877 GSRAGLLLSG
+877 GSQAGLLLSG

-907 QRPASYSQYLK
+907 QRRKARQELIR
-918 DKK
+918 KK